1 MSEKIPKEL
10 QTLFFGV
17 TKQRADAY
25 IKNTLFSPHLDHW
38 IITQTKQGPMVVNAC
53 SKNYELIPNKELIMP
68 VYNRIAT
75 EHDIKLVVRQFGH
88 SKFYVDFIFLDSKA
102 SVMKKDTIYPRV
114 RLNNSYDGSVKYSY
128 DYGFYRLVCENGLMV
143 PEKGAEYRQ
152 MKLMHTPR
160 AGDGRALELTLESV
174 ESFLG
179 DWKKLLKQYDPLL
192 ERKLK
197 MDEALKRME
206 EIREEGIFPA
216 RSMELA
222 TGQLQKEANLGLPV
236 TDFLLYNAMNYALHS
251 NPNSSMK
258 THKADKIDRKIL
270 DYLLEN

>member
-1 MSEKIPKEL
+1 MSKIPPEL

-17 TKQRADAY
+17 TKERADAY
-25 IKNTLFSPHLDHW
+25 IKNVKFSPHLDHL
-38 IITQTKQGPMVVNAC
+38 IITHPSSGPLIVNAC
-53 SKNYELIPNKELIMP
+53 SKNYELIPNKDLIMP

-75 EHDIKLVVRQFGH
+75 EHDIKLVVRQFGNA
-88 SKFYVDFIFLDSKA
+88 KFYVDFIFMDSKA

-128 DYGFYRLVCENGLMV
+128 DYGFYRLVCSNGLMV
-143 PEKGAEYRQ
+143 PEKGTEYRQ
-152 MKLMHTPR
+152 MKLMHTPK

-174 ESFLG
+174 EKFLG
-179 DWKKLLKQYDPLL
+179 DWKKLLSQYDPLL
-192 ERKLK
+192 EKRMK

-216 RSMELA
+216 RSMEIA
-222 TGQLQKEANLGLPV
+222 IGQLQKEVNLGLPIN
-236 TDFLLYNAMNYALHS
+236 DFLLYNALNYALHN
-251 NPNSSMK
+251 NPNSNMK

-270 DYLLEN
+270 TYLLDN